1 MNLPAF
7 VKGMCVGMVAGVMVD
22 MVATPRPKILKTAVG
37 KAMQRMGNAVDQA
50 ISDVNRMMH

>member
-7 VKGMCVGMVAGVMVD
+7 AKGMCVGMVAGVMMD
-22 MVATPRPKILKTAVG
+22 MAVSPRPKIRKTTVG

-50 ISDVNRMMH
+50 LNDVNRMMH